1 MEQLLDLIGRY
12 GVWFVFGN
20 VLLEQLGLPLPA
32 LPTLVLAGAL
42 AAEGRLSA
50 AAVLAAALVASMIA
64 DSAWYLAGRRFGNRV
79 LRFVCRVSL
88 SPDSCVRR
96 TESVFDR
103 FGLLSLL
110 IAKFIPGYSTV
121 APPLAAIAGTKP
133 MTFLAYNTAGAL
145 VWAAVPVLG
154 GMAFHGTVDRVL
166 AQLDSLGSWGLA
178 VLVGALFVYVLGR
191 WVRLK
196 RFQRVLRI
204 ARISVEELWRLMND
218 GHHPIVLD
226 VRTSFAHAVDP
237 RTIPGA
243 VRFHIDE
250 LDAKLAGIPQD
261 QEIILFCT

>member
-1 MEQLLDLIGRY
+1 MGHLLDLIGRY

-20 VLLEQLGLPLPA
+20 VLLEQIGLPLPA
-32 LPTLVLAGAL
+32 LPTLLLAGAL
-42 AAEGRLSA
+42 AADGRVSA
-50 AAVLAAALVASMIA
+50 VAVLAAAVVASMIA
-64 DSAWYLAGRRFGNRV
+64 DSAWYVAGRRLGNRV
-79 LRFVCRVSL
+79 LRLVCRVSL

-96 TESVFDR
+96 TESVFER

-110 IAKFIPGYSTV
+110 LAKFIPGYSTV
-121 APPLAAIAGTKP
+121 APPLAGIVGTKP
-133 MTFLAYNTAGAL
+133 ITFLAYNAAGAL

-154 GMAFHGTVDRVL
+154 GMAFHGTVDRVI
-166 AQLDSLGSWGLA
+166 AVLDGLGSWGLA
-178 VLVGALFVYVLGR
+178 VLGGSLLVYVLGR
-191 WVRLK
+191 WARLK
-196 RFQRVLRI
+196 HFQRALRI
-204 ARISVEELWRLMND
+204 ARISVEDLWRLMND

-250 LDAKLAGIPQD
+250 LDAKLAGIPKD